1 MKSKLVLIPTPI
13 DDESPLEPVALEAL
27 HNAVLNGD
35 IIAVEDPK
43 PGRRR
48 WLHWGLPR
56 EAIENFVHYNEHT
69 RENELSRLIDHL
81 KNGKNV
87 FLMSD
92 GGLPAFC
99 DPGVKLVDTCHKN
112 KIEVTSTPFCN
123 SISLAVA
130 LSGLKLDQFLF
141 CGFIPAKKELRS
153 EAFRKLKTEGKALI
167 IMDTPY
173 RLSKTMEEV
182 AQHFPTKTAFLA
194 LNLNHPNQELL
205 RGKPSLLQ
213 SKVKGQKAEFIL
225 IISQ

>member
-1 MKSKLVLIPTPI
+1 MKAKLFLIPTPI
-13 DDESPLEPVALEAL
+13 DDQSPLEPVALAL
-27 HNAVLNGD
+27 LNKAVIDKD

-48 WLHWGLPR
+48 WLNWGLPR
-56 EAIENFVHYNEHT
+56 EAIENFVHYNEHS
-69 RENELSRLIDHL
+69 RDNELSRLIDHL

-99 DPGVKLVDTCHKN
+99 DPGVELVNTCHN
-112 KIEVTSTPFCN
+112 NSIEVTSTPFCN
-123 SISLAVA
+123 SIALAVA
-130 LSGLKLDQFLF
+130 LSGFKLDEFIF
-141 CGFIPAKKELRS
+141 CGFIPAKKDDRE
-153 EAFRKLKTEGKALI
+153 EKFNKLKKESRSLI

-173 RLSKTMEEV
+173 RLGKTIEDV
-182 AQHFPTKTAFLA
+182 TRHFPDKKVFLA

-213 SKVKGQKAEFIL
+213 TRVKGQKAEFIL

>member
-1 MKSKLVLIPTPI
+1 MKNKLYLIPTPI
-13 DDESPLEPVALEAL
+13 DDESPLEPVALARL
-27 HNAVLNGD
+27 HKAVLDND

-56 EAIENFVHYNEHT
+56 ESIENFVHYNEHS
-69 RENELSRLIDHL
+69 RDQELSRIIDYL

-99 DPGVKLVDTCHKN
+99 DPGVELVNACHN
-112 KIEVTSTPFCN
+112 NGIEVTSTPFCN

-130 LSGLKLDQFLF
+130 LSGFKLDQFLF
-141 CGFIPAKKELRS
+141 CGFIPAKKELREES
-153 EAFRKLKTEGKALI
+153 FQKLKKEHKSLV

-173 RLSKTMEEV
+173 RLTKTIEDV
-182 AQHFPTKTAFLA
+182 ARHFPERKVFLA

-205 RGKPSLLQ
+205 RGRPSLLQ
-213 SKVKGQKAEFIL
+213 KKVKGQKAEFIL
-225 IISQ
+225 IIS